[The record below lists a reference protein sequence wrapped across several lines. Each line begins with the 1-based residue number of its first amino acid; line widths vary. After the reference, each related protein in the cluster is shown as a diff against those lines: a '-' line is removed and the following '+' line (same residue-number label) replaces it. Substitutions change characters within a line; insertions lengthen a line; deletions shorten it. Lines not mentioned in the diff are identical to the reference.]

1 MVNYIVPPPDPSKC
15 KLFGLNDLP
24 GIPEVDCEIPLKV
37 DTRMAGD
44 GILDVTVDGPTRDQ
58 EPPKLEVKPSEDDP
72 CVFHVNYIPT
82 APGSHTLNFQWSDT
96 HIPDSPVKLVVVDM
110 STVET
115 HLFGRPVGIDVDAD
129 CNVGELRAYALHEGT
144 RTQLK
149 VKAARVQKGKYKLTF
164 QPKGAGLYYVH
175 VFAKDK
181 EVDRSPFLIR
191 IAEPP
196 KPKAVKVEGLTDKGY
211 VEEPVNFTV
220 VSREAGGGEFNV
232 RASGPGGKERG
243 TLTVNDNKDSTY
255 SVEYTPSSQ
264 GKHQFQI
271 TLAGKTVTDCPFPFL
286 IKERLEEDSEFACH

>member
-1 MVNYIVPPPDPSKC
+1 MKTSKH
-15 KLFGLNDLP
+15 NP
-24 GIPEVDCEIPLKV
+24 
-37 DTRMAGD
+37 R
-44 GILDVTVDGPTRDQ
+44 
-58 EPPKLEVKPSEDDP
+58 
-72 CVFHVNYIPT
+72 VFHVNYIPT

-115 HLFGRPVGIDVDAD
+115 HHFGRPVGIDVDAD
-129 CNVGELRAYALHEGT
+129 CKLGEMRAYALHEGT

-164 QPKGAGLYYVH
+164 QPKGAGLYYVL

-196 KPKAVKVEGLTDKGY
+196 NPEAVKVEGLTDKGY

-220 VSREAGGGEFNV
+220 DARKAGGESSMFEHRDQVEKREA
-232 RASGPGGKERG
+232 
-243 TLTVNDNKDSTY
+243 L
-255 SVEYTPSSQ
+255 
-264 GKHQFQI
+264 
-271 TLAGKTVTDCPFPFL
+271 
-286 IKERLEEDSEFACH
+286 